1 MATQHNDISRVYRT
15 RAQAKISYDR
25 MSRYYDLFAGIFE
38 KKYTNRALK
47 RLNIKSGET
56 VLEIG
61 FGTGHS
67 LVQIAER
74 VGDQGKVYG
83 IDLST
88 GMLEVSKKRLKKTGL
103 MDRVKLNCWDA
114 LDMPYQDNQFDAV
127 FMSFTLELFDTHEIP
142 EVLCRIRRILKP
154 DGRLGV
160 VSMSKENGKSV
171 MLKLYEWM
179 HRKFPSHADCRP
191 IYVQEVLERAR
202 FLVKSREKAKL
213 FGLPLEIVVGNCN
226 SK

>member
-1 MATQHNDISRVYRT
+1 
-15 RAQAKISYDR
+15 
-25 MSRYYDLFAGIFE
+25 MSRYYDLVAGIFE
-38 KKYTNRALK
+38 KKYTNRALN
-47 RLNIKSGET
+47 RLSIKIGET

-61 FGTGHS
+61 FGTGYS

-83 IDLST
+83 IDIST
-88 GMLEVSKKRLKKTGL
+88 GMLEVSKKRLEKTGL
-103 MDRVKLNCWDA
+103 MDRAKLNCWDA

-127 FMSFTLELFDTHEIP
+127 FMSFTLELFDTPEIP
-142 EVLCRIRRILKP
+142 ELLSRIRRILKP

-179 HRKFPSHADCRP
+179 HRKLPSHADCRP
-191 IYVQEVLERAR
+191 IYVQEALEEAG
-202 FLVKSREKAKL
+202 FLIKSREKAKL
-213 FGLPLEIVVGNCN
+213 FGLPLEIVIGYAIQNRDYQ
-226 SK
+226 